1 MKRFIQSVLISLV
14 LLPVHA
20 GALTLQQTTMV
31 TTNATAGGSV
41 FNPFPL
47 LGASAPLAT
56 SSTTF
61 NPSPVIG
68 SAPVTPAT
76 GISAFNPFPLAGAAA
91 PLASPAQPFTPTTS
105 GSAAPR
111 FPDAAGG
118 TLTPAAQD
126 GSTLIPSTLPSV
138 ATITTTTLAAQTLI
152 PTATTLPSAA
162 TTTTTSTINTTSTTA
177 GISPLV
183 QTTTTTIVPLSLSL
197 GFAQSLS
204 SAADPISTARLV
216 QNPEPSTL
224 FLFASGCAVLAWYGL
239 RRRRNLCS

>member
-1 MKRFIQSVLISLV
+1 MKRFIQSVLISLM

-56 SSTTF
+56 SSTTL

-76 GISAFNPFPLAGAAA
+76 GISVFNPFPLAGAAA

-126 GSTLIPSTLPSV
+126 GSTLIPS
-138 ATITTTTLAAQTLI
+138 
-152 PTATTLPSAA
+152 TLPSAA

-239 RRRRNLCS
+239 RRRRNVCS

>member
-1 MKRFIQSVLISLV
+1 MKRFIQSVLISLM

-68 SAPVTPAT
+68 NAPVTPAT
-76 GISAFNPFPLAGAAA
+76 GISVFNPFPLAGAAA

-111 FPDAAGG
+111 FPDAASG

-126 GSTLIPSTLPSV
+126 GSTLIPSTLPS
-138 ATITTTTLAAQTLI
+138 
-152 PTATTLPSAA
+152 AA
-162 TTTTTSTINTTSTTA
+162 TTNTTTTINTTSTTA
-177 GISPLV
+177 GISPIV